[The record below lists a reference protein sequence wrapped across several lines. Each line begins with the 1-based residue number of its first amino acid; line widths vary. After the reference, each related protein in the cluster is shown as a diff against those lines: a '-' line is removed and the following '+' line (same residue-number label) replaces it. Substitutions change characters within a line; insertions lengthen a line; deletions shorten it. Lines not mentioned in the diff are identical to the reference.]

1 MKIELGFRD
10 TVVPVEVPDKNLQ
23 AVLQPSAIESDLS
36 EAEIVRAALEHP
48 IGTPRLREMV
58 KPGQKVVI
66 VTSDIT
72 RPMPT
77 SRVMPY
83 VLEEL
88 GRAGVRDADVTLVF
102 ATGVH
107 RKPPA
112 EECRKLAGDLAY
124 SRIKCIGSDNEDVT
138 YLGKTSRGT
147 EVEIMRLVAE
157 ADFRICL
164 GNIEFHYFAGFSGGA
179 KAIVPGCAARRTIK
193 ANHSL
198 MMDPR
203 SFAGNAADNPVRL
216 DLEEAVNMR
225 RPQFILNVVLDA
237 HKVIKYAVAGDMIT
251 AHRNGCEFLRKA
263 YLCPIE
269 AEADVV
275 LASMGGSPKDL
286 DLYQSQKAIDNA
298 FHAVRPGG
306 VIILVASCREGFGE
320 KTFEAWFKEAQTSG
334 DLIKRIKADFQ
345 LGGHKAAAI
354 AKTLAKAQIWLY
366 SDLADEVVK
375 GAFLRPI
382 HDVQAA
388 LDEALRQ
395 AGPDAKV
402 IVMPYSGSTLPAL
415 TSFCGKK
422 K

>member
-10 TVVPVEVPDKNLQ
+10 TTVPVEVPEENLQ

-36 EAEIVRAALEHP
+36 EAEIVRKALENP
-48 IGTPRLREMV
+48 IGTPRLSEMV

-77 SRVMPY
+77 ARVMPY

-88 GRAGVRDADVTLVF
+88 DRAGVRDADVTLVF

-124 SRIKCIGSDNEDVT
+124 SRIKCIGSDNEDVA
-138 YLGKTSRGT
+138 YLGRTSRGT

-216 DLEEAVNMR
+216 DLEEAVSF
-225 RPQFILNVVLDA
+225 RPVQFIFNVVLDA
-237 HKVIKYAVAGDMIT
+237 HKNIVYAVAGDIT
-251 AHRNGCEFLRKA
+251 GAHRAGCEFLRKA
-263 YLCPIE
+263 NLCPIDG
-269 AEADVV
+269 EADIVV
-275 LASMGGSPKDL
+275 ASMGGSPKDL

-298 FHAVRPGG
+298 FHAVKPGG
-306 VIILVASCREGFGE
+306 VIILAASCREGFGE
-320 KTFEAWFKEAQTSG
+320 KTFEKWFNEARTSD
-334 DLIKRIKADFQ
+334 DLIRRLKADFE

-354 AKTLAKAQIWLY
+354 AKTLNKAAIWLR
-366 SDLADEVVK
+366 SDLPDDAVK
-375 GAFLRPI
+375 RAFLTPI
-382 HDVQAA
+382 SDVQSAV
-388 LDEALRQ
+388 DEAIRR
-395 AGPDAKV
+395 AGPEAKV
-402 IVMPYSGSTLPAL
+402 IVMPFAGSTLPVIRH
-415 TSFCGKK
+415 
-422 K
+422 

>member
-10 TVVPVEVPDKNLQ
+10 TTVPVEIPDGNLQ
-23 AVLQPSAIESDLS
+23 AVLQPSAIENDAS
-36 EAEIVRAALEHP
+36 EAEIVRGALAHP
-48 IGTPRLREMV
+48 IGTPRLCEMV

-77 SRVMPY
+77 SRVMPF

-88 GRAGVRDADVTLVF
+88 DRAGVRDADVTLVF

-124 SRIKCIGSDNEDVT
+124 SRIKCIGSDNEDVS
-138 YLGKTSRGT
+138 YLGRTSRGT

-203 SFAGNAADNPVRL
+203 SFAGNIVDNPVRL
-216 DLEEAVNMR
+216 DLEEAVDMR

-237 HKVIKYAVAGDMIT
+237 HKQIKYAVAGDMIE
-251 AHRNGCEFLRKA
+251 AHRVGCEFLRKA

-298 FHAVRPGG
+298 FHAVKKGG

-320 KTFEAWFKEAQTSG
+320 KTFEAWFKEAKTSD

-354 AKTLAKAQIWLY
+354 AKTLAKARIWLH
-366 SDLADEVVK
+366 SDLADEVVE

-388 LDEALRQ
+388 LDEALRE
-395 AGPDAKV
+395 AGPAAKV

-415 TSFCGKK
+415 KK
-422 K
+422 

>member
-10 TVVPVEVPDKNLQ
+10 TLVPVEIPDANLQ
-23 AVLQPSAIESDLS
+23 AVLQPSAIENDAS
-36 EAEIVRAALEHP
+36 EAEIVRGALDSP
-48 IGTPRLREMV
+48 IGTPRLCEMV
-58 KPGQKVVI
+58 KPGKKVVI

-77 SRVMPY
+77 ARVMPF

-88 GRAGVRDADVTLVF
+88 DRAGVRDEDVTLVF

-124 SRIKCIGSDNEDVT
+124 SRIRCIGSDNEDVT
-138 YLGKTSRGT
+138 YLGRTSRGT

-198 MMDPR
+198 MMSPR
-203 SFAGNAADNPVRL
+203 SFAGNIVDNPVRL

-237 HKVIKYAVAGDMIT
+237 HKQIKYAVAGDMIA
-251 AHRNGCEFLRKA
+251 AHRVGCEFLRKA

-298 FHAVRPGG
+298 FHAVKPGG
-306 VIILVASCREGFGE
+306 VIILTASCREGFGE
-320 KTFEAWFKEAQTSG
+320 KTFEAWFKEAKTSG

-366 SDLADEVVK
+366 SDLADDVVE

-395 AGPDAKV
+395 AGPAAKV

-415 TSFCGKK
+415 KK
-422 K
+422 

>member
-10 TVVPVEVPDKNLQ
+10 ITLPVEVPERNLQ
-23 AVLQPSAIESDLS
+23 AVLQPSAIENDLD
-36 EAEIVRAALEHP
+36 EAEIVRRALAQP
-48 IGTPRLREMV
+48 IGTPRLCEIV
-58 KPGQKVVI
+58 KPGQKIVI

-77 SRVMPY
+77 ARVMPF

-88 GRAGVRDADVTLVF
+88 DRAGVRDEDVTLVF

-124 SRIKCIGSDNEDVT
+124 SRIRCIGSDNEDVA
-138 YLGKTSRGT
+138 YLGRTSRGT
-147 EVEIMRLVAE
+147 EVEIMRLVVE
-157 ADFRICL
+157 ADVRICL

-198 MMDPR
+198 MMSPR
-203 SFAGNAADNPVRL
+203 SFAGNIADNPVRL
-216 DLEEAVNMR
+216 DLEEAVDMR

-237 HKVIKYAVAGDMIT
+237 HKHIKYAVAGDMIK
-251 AHRNGCEFLRKA
+251 AHRAGCEFLRNA
-263 YLCPIE
+263 YLCPID
-269 AEADVV
+269 AEADIVV
-275 LASMGGSPKDL
+275 ASMGGSPKDL

-298 FHAVRPGG
+298 FHAVKPGG
-306 VIILVASCREGFGE
+306 VIILAASCREGFGE
-320 KTFEAWFKEAQTSG
+320 KTFEAWFREAKTSD
-334 DLIKRIKADFQ
+334 DLIRRIKADFQ

-354 AKTLAKAQIWLY
+354 AKTLAKAQIWLR
-366 SDLADEVVK
+366 SDLPDEVVR
-375 GAFLRPI
+375 GAFLRPVS
-382 HDVQAA
+382 DVQAA
-388 LDEALRQ
+388 LDKALAQ
-395 AGPDAKV
+395 AGADAKV

-415 TSFCGKK
+415 RK
-422 K
+422 

>member
-10 TVVPVEVPDKNLQ
+10 VTLPVEVPEANLQ
-23 AVLQPSAIESDLS
+23 AVLKPSAIENDSS
-36 EAEIVRAALEHP
+36 EADIVRGALAAP
-48 IGTPRLREMV
+48 IGTPRLSEMV

-77 SRVMPY
+77 SRVMPF

-88 GRAGVRDADVTLVF
+88 DRAGVRDADVTLVF

-124 SRIKCIGSDNEDVT
+124 SRIKCIGSDNEDVA
-138 YLGKTSRGT
+138 YLGRTSRGT

-193 ANHSL
+193 SNHSL

-203 SFAGNAADNPVRL
+203 SFAGNIADNPVRL
-216 DLEEAVNMR
+216 DFEEAVNMR

-237 HKVIKYAVAGDMIT
+237 HKQIKYAVAGDMIK
-251 AHRNGCEFLRKA
+251 AHRVGCEFLRKA

-269 AEADVV
+269 SEADVV

-298 FHAVRPGG
+298 FHAVKKGG
-306 VIILVASCREGFGE
+306 VIILTASCREGFGE
-320 KTFEAWFKEAQTSG
+320 KTFEAWFKEAKTSA
-334 DLIKRIKADFQ
+334 DLIKRIKEDFQ

-354 AKTLAKAQIWLY
+354 AKTLGKAQIWLY
-366 SDLADEVVK
+366 SDLPDEVVK

-388 LDEALRQ
+388 LDEALES
-395 AGPDAKV
+395 AGPNAKV

-415 TSFCGKK
+415 KK
-422 K
+422 

>member
-1 MKIELGFRD
+1 MKFDLGFREI
-10 TVVPVEVPDKNLQ
+10 TLPVEVPDRHLQ
-23 AVLQPSAIESDLS
+23 AVLQPSAITCDLS
-36 EAEIVRAALEHP
+36 EAEIVRRALAAP
-48 IGTPRLREMV
+48 IGTPRLGDLV
-58 KPGQKVVI
+58 KPGQKIVI

-77 SRVMPY
+77 ARVMPF

-88 GRAGVRDADVTLVF
+88 DRAGVRDEDVTLVF

-124 SRIKCIGSDNEDVT
+124 SRIRCVGSDNEDVA
-138 YLGKTSRGT
+138 YLGRTSRGT

-157 ADFRICL
+157 ADVRICL

-198 MMDPR
+198 MMSPR
-203 SFAGNAADNPVRL
+203 SFAGNIVDNPVRL
-216 DLEEAVNMR
+216 DLEEAVSF
-225 RPQFILNVVLDA
+225 RPAQFILNVVLDA
-237 HKVIKYAVAGDMIT
+237 HKQIKYAVAGDMIQ
-251 AHRNGCEFLRKA
+251 AHRAGCEFLRRA

-269 AEADVV
+269 AEADIVV
-275 LASMGGSPKDL
+275 ASMGGSPKDL

-298 FHAVRPGG
+298 FHAVKPGG
-306 VIILVASCREGFGE
+306 VIILAASCREGFGE
-320 KTFEAWFKEAQTSG
+320 KTFEAWFKEASCSD
-334 DLIKRIKADFQ
+334 DLIRRIKADFQ

-354 AKTLAKAQIWLY
+354 AKTLAKARIWLC
-366 SDLADEVVK
+366 SDLPDEVVR
-375 GAFLRPI
+375 GAFLRPV
-382 HDVQAA
+382 HDLQSA
-388 LDEALRQ
+388 LDEALKQ
-395 AGPDAKV
+395 AGEDARV

-415 TSFCGKK
+415 RK
-422 K
+422 

>member
-1 MKIELGFRD
+1 MKIDLGFRD
-10 TVVPVEVPDKNLQ
+10 TTVPVAIHEKNLQ
-23 AVLQPSAIESDLS
+23 AVLQPSAIENELD
-36 EAEIVRAALEHP
+36 EATIVRQALARP
-48 IGTPRLREMV
+48 IGTPRLCEMV

-77 SRVMPY
+77 ARVMPH
-83 VLEEL
+83 VIEEL
-88 GRAGVRDADVTLVF
+88 ERAGVRDADVTLVF

-124 SRIKCIGSDNEDVT
+124 SRIKCIGSDNEDVA
-138 YLGKTSRGT
+138 YLGRTSRGT

-203 SFAGNAADNPVRL
+203 SFAGNIADNPVRL
-216 DLEEAVNMR
+216 DLEEAVSF
-225 RPQFILNVVLDA
+225 RPAQFILNVVLDA
-237 HKVIKYAVAGDMIT
+237 HKQIKYAVAGDMIK
-251 AHRNGCEFLRKA
+251 AHRAGCEFLRRA

-269 AEADVV
+269 SEADIV

-298 FHAVRPGG
+298 FHAVKQGG
-306 VIILVASCREGFGE
+306 VIILCASCREGFGE
-320 KTFEAWFKEAQTSG
+320 KTFEAWFKEARTSG
-334 DLIKRIKADFQ
+334 DLIRRIKADFQ

-354 AKTLAKAQIWLY
+354 AKTLAKAEIWLY
-366 SDLADEVVK
+366 SDLADEVVR
-375 GAFLRPI
+375 GAFLRPV
-382 HDVQAA
+382 HDVQKALAEA
-388 LDEALRQ
+388 LDKFGA
-395 AGPDAKV
+395 DAKV

-415 TSFCGKK
+415 KN
-422 K
+422 